1 MNMDEYI
8 RLAGIHKDYRV
19 PGGDSVHALCNIDLS
34 ISNGEKLV
42 ITGDSGSGKTTLMN
56 ILGGV
61 FRPTKGDYFFNGRNI
76 LSESNKG
83 LAQFRNSVIGFVFQD
98 YKLLPDYT
106 VYENI
111 ELPLIISKK
120 PYNKAD
126 VNSVMERLGI
136 INLSRRRA
144 ETLSGGQAQKV
155 AIARALVNKPEVILA
170 DEPTGALNSA
180 DSEEIISIL
189 FDDVGKEKT
198 VIVSTHNEK
207 IAQKVKRRIIIK
219 DGTIVE
225 DIS

>member
-1 MNMDEYI
+1 MGLDRDDHVI
-8 RLAGIHKDYRV
+8 RRRQRV
-19 PGGDSVHALCNIDLS
+19 QRHHPQGGH
-34 ISNGEKLV
+34 
-42 ITGDSGSGKTTLMN
+42 
-56 ILGGV
+56 
-61 FRPTKGDYFFNGRNI
+61 
-76 LSESNKG
+76 
-83 LAQFRNSVIGFVFQD
+83 
-98 YKLLPDYT
+98 T

-120 PYNKAD
+120 SYNKAD